1 MFRDGP
7 LQRGAI
13 SAGSVPATGSRHSA
27 SRARWK
33 RGEAAHDGAAQH
45 RRHTILESG
54 AATIHSNTHPRV
66 NSDLRKMFRAV
77 LAGLLLACVAAPA
90 GAQRVIEAVRLG
102 EDERIRLDGV
112 LDEPIWQRI
121 QPASDFLQQEPQE
134 GGEPSER
141 TEVRIAYSRDNLYL
155 GVTLFDSN
163 PRGILAHQRQR
174 DAGLGTDDRFMW
186 ILDTFRDG
194 RTGYFFEINPAGLR
208 GDGLLRRGGGV
219 NKSWD
224 GIWDVRVTRDEH
236 GWTAEI
242 RMPFRTLNF
251 DPAASSWGIN
261 FQRTVR
267 RKSEEILW
275 SGHRRNQGLFQ
286 PVHAGLLT
294 GLEGISQGMGLEVK
308 PYVSVAARAATERG
322 VSEWESPAT
331 TGFDLSYSLTPGLRA
346 SLSVNTDFAEAEV
359 DQRRVNLTR
368 FPLRFPEQRD
378 FFLEG
383 SGVFVFAPDNGVEPY
398 FSRRIGLVSG
408 TPVPIR
414 YGTRLTGQAGAY
426 DLGFVQ
432 VRTGVEEG
440 LPAENFTVARVVRN
454 LFQQSSVG
462 MIYTRRSTGEE
473 EDAPLLP
480 DRHTLGTDLNL
491 STSRFLGDRN
501 LRFQAFYVWH
511 SDPTPEGGATWSQRT
526 ARGIRLSYPNDLWSG
541 HISYRELGE
550 SFDPPVGFTP
560 RRGFRRVQPSLQYS
574 PRPEWWP
581 QVRQLDFGIS
591 GEYLADLSGQ
601 LQTGSIGL
609 DVLGIRF
616 ESGDQISLE
625 YDTSFE
631 RLEREFRLHPDT
643 ARRTL
648 IPAGDYS
655 FGGWEINASTAGRR
669 PVSAGF
675 AFSRGAFWSGRRNQL
690 GASVTVR
697 PLAGVNL
704 SAGAEQNA
712 VRLPEEEFTTRLMRV
727 GAGWHLNPATSL
739 TGNLQYDNVSEVA
752 GLYTRLRWII
762 RPGSDLFVVY
772 THNWQNVIGG
782 FDTLQ
787 RGATT
792 KLSYTHR
799 F

>member
-1 MFRDGP
+1 MSTARAAALLLIGAMPIAAQEP
-7 LQRGAI
+7 LS
-13 SAGSVPATGSRHSA
+13 SAGSRDVAWPLPRLQGEIQVDGRSDDPAWQAVAPLPMAVYLPAYG
-27 SRARWK
+27 ARP
-33 RGEAAHDGAAQH
+33 
-45 RRHTILESG
+45 T
-54 AATIHSNTHPRV
+54 
-66 NSDLRKMFRAV
+66 
-77 LAGLLLACVAAPA
+77 
-90 GAQRVIEAVRLG
+90 
-102 EDERIRLDGV
+102 
-112 LDEPIWQRI
+112 
-121 QPASDFLQQEPQE
+121 
-134 GGEPSER
+134 ER
-141 TEVRIAYSRDNLYL
+141 TEARIGYDADAIYVMVDAWEGHEGGVRASSMIRDDDSPGDFLNL
-155 GVTLFDSN
+155 T
-163 PRGILAHQRQR
+163 
-174 DAGLGTDDRFMW
+174 
-186 ILDTFRDG
+186 LDTFGDRQNAVTFSTTPGGQRNDWTVSNDARDDAAL
-194 RTGYFFEINPAGLR
+194 NPAWNGVWDLAVRREPDGWHAEYRIPFTTLRFTTRNGRAELGLSINR
-208 GDGLLRRGGGV
+208 LTAHS
-219 NKSWD
+219 NE
-224 GIWDVRVTRDEH
+224 RVTFPAIEPSAPLALWKPSRWQRVSVEDITTARSLRVMPYVMAGSEGTRAPDPMLSPWRRDERVEV
-236 GWTAEI
+236 GGDIKTALS
-242 RMPFRTLNF
+242 PNLTL
-251 DPAASSWGIN
+251 D
-261 FQRTVR
+261 
-267 RKSEEILW
+267 
-275 SGHRRNQGLFQ
+275 
-286 PVHAGLLT
+286 LT
-294 GLEGISQGMGLEVK
+294 
-308 PYVSVAARAATERG
+308 
-322 VSEWESPAT
+322 
-331 TGFDLSYSLTPGLRA
+331 
-346 SLSVNTDFAEAEV
+346 VNTDFAEAEV
-359 DQRRVNLTR
+359 DDQRVNLTR
-368 FPLRFPEQRD
+368 FPLRFPERRD

-383 SGVFVFAPDNGVEPY
+383 SGVFDFAPGNGVEPY